1 MILMCFLANPN
12 QSFNL
17 LSPGRMELNFRCV
30 IFKLIEVSDGMAEVS
45 LVKYKSF
52 VYQNGVNQMDDKVT
66 LVVNLNLA
74 DFG

>member
-1 MILMCFLANPN
+1 
-12 QSFNL
+12 
-17 LSPGRMELNFRCV
+17 MELNLRCV

-66 LVVNLNLA
+66 LVVNLKLA